1 MKQQLQALF
10 RQAIE
15 SLIADLGVDA
25 LPPETVQIDEA
36 KDPKFGDFAC
46 NLAMVMA
53 KPLRMPPRKLAEA
66 LIEKLPASALV
77 DRIEIA
83 GPGFINVFVTAAAQQ
98 QIVSTIF
105 AQGEDYGHDRSGAR
119 GNILVEFVSANPT
132 GPMHVGHGR
141 QAAYGDALANI
152 LAAAG
157 WTVQREYYIND
168 AGRQVDVLAV
178 SVWVR
183 TLNRSGRLPAPVA
196 IPSRGYPADY
206 VEQVAERLLATGN
219 EQWLPAALDVSDLPP
234 DDADDK
240 AQAER
245 HLDAWIRKAK
255 SVLGESAYAE
265 LRDYAIRDQLAHIHQ
280 TLDRFGVRYD
290 RWYSER
296 MLVESGAAAKALDSL
311 RDSGHFYEQDGAL
324 WFATEK
330 FGDEKDRVLIKADGA
345 ATYFANDLAYHVDK
359 LARGHETLLDV
370 WGADHHGYI
379 ARVRAAIKALTG
391 RDDALNVQLIQF
403 VTLSSGRM
411 GKRSG
416 NFVTFEELIREV
428 GVDATRFFYLMRS
441 NEQHLEFDLELARS
455 QSNDNPVYY
464 VQYAHARIHSVFR
477 QAAERGIE
485 WNREQALGKLER
497 LTETHE
503 KALLAALARYPEVV
517 NNCALNS
524 APHTLT
530 HYLRDTADALH
541 SYYNAHAFLVDD
553 AELRDARLALV
564 DATGQVLRNGLG
576 LIGVAAPEKM

>member
-1 MKQQLQALF
+1 M
-10 RQAIE
+10 
-15 SLIADLGVDA
+15 
-25 LPPETVQIDEA
+25 
-36 KDPKFGDFAC
+36 
-46 NLAMVMA
+46 
-53 KPLRMPPRKLAEA
+53 
-66 LIEKLPASALV
+66 
-77 DRIEIA
+77 
-83 GPGFINVFVTAAAQQ
+83 
-98 QIVSTIF
+98 
-105 AQGEDYGHDRSGAR
+105 
-119 GNILVEFVSANPT
+119 
-132 GPMHVGHGR
+132 
-141 QAAYGDALANI
+141 
-152 LAAAG
+152 
-157 WTVQREYYIND
+157 
-168 AGRQVDVLAV
+168 
-178 SVWVR
+178 
-183 TLNRSGRLPAPVA
+183 
-196 IPSRGYPADY
+196 
-206 VEQVAERLLATGN
+206 
-219 EQWLPAALDVSDLPP
+219 
-234 DDADDK
+234 
-240 AQAER
+240 
-245 HLDAWIRKAK
+245 
-255 SVLGESAYAE
+255 
-265 LRDYAIRDQLAHIHQ
+265 
-280 TLDRFGVRYD
+280 
-290 RWYSER
+290 
-296 MLVESGAAAKALDSL
+296 
-311 RDSGHFYEQDGAL
+311 
-324 WFATEK
+324 
-330 FGDEKDRVLIKADGA
+330 
-345 ATYFANDLAYHVDK
+345 
-359 LARGHETLLDV
+359 
-370 WGADHHGYI
+370 
-379 ARVRAAIKALTG
+379 
-391 RDDALNVQLIQF
+391 QLIQF